1 MSLVYT
7 PDPIQISGTFP
18 SPIPVLVL
26 VSTMAASLKE
36 AWPMCSVLPLTFNK
50 CNHIKETKSIIVP
63 VINSRTFNDIFDEH
77 HDFGFKNNRCK
88 VMSQSHV
95 VTPALTVGE
104 VVSLFN
110 VRQLTSHVGVGY
122 REKIK
127 VLSNCLKI
135 AAEKADVQAVN
146 AFQVLMAGGRSNFS
160 ASFMSDVRKSL
171 NYNNTHLAYMLQSS
185 VHLVTC

>member
-1 MSLVYT
+1 M
-7 PDPIQISGTFP
+7 
-18 SPIPVLVL
+18 
-26 VSTMAASLKE
+26 
-36 AWPMCSVLPLTFNK
+36 
-50 CNHIKETKSIIVP
+50 
-63 VINSRTFNDIFDEH
+63 FNDIFDEH
-77 HDFGFKNNRCK
+77 HDFGLKNNQCK

-104 VVSLFN
+104 VVLLFN
-110 VRQLTSHVGVGY
+110 VRQFSFTCESGLQG
-122 REKIK
+122 EDE

-171 NYNNTHLAYMLQSS
+171 NYNTTHLAYMLQSS

>member
-26 VSTMAASLKE
+26 VSTIAASLKE
-36 AWPMCSVLPLTFNK
+36 AWPMCSVLSLTFNK
-50 CNHIKETKSIIVP
+50 CDHLKETKSIIVP

-77 HDFGFKNNRCK
+77 HDFGLKNNQCK

-104 VVSLFN
+104 VVLLFN
-110 VRQLTSHVGVGY
+110 VRQFSFTCENGLQGEDEVF
-122 REKIK
+122 
-127 VLSNCLKI
+127 
-135 AAEKADVQAVN
+135 
-146 AFQVLMAGGRSNFS
+146 FQLFKDCS
-160 ASFMSDVRKSL
+160 RKS
-171 NYNNTHLAYMLQSS
+171 
-185 VHLVTC
+185 

>member
-1 MSLVYT
+1 
-7 PDPIQISGTFP
+7 
-18 SPIPVLVL
+18 
-26 VSTMAASLKE
+26 
-36 AWPMCSVLPLTFNK
+36 MCSVLSLTFNK
-50 CNHIKETKSIIVP
+50 CDHLKETKSIIVP

-110 VRQLTSHVGVGY
+110 VRQLTSHVRVGY

-127 VLSNCLKI
+127 FFPTV
-135 AAEKADVQAVN
+135 
-146 AFQVLMAGGRSNFS
+146 
-160 ASFMSDVRKSL
+160 
-171 NYNNTHLAYMLQSS
+171 
-185 VHLVTC
+185 

>member
-36 AWPMCSVLPLTFNK
+36 AGPTCSVLLLTFNK
-50 CNHIKETKSIIVP
+50 CNHLKETKSIIVP

-77 HDFGFKNNRCK
+77 HDFGLKNNQCK

-110 VRQLTSHVGVGY
+110 VRQLTSHVRVGY

-127 VLSNCLKI
+127 FFPTV
-135 AAEKADVQAVN
+135 
-146 AFQVLMAGGRSNFS
+146 
-160 ASFMSDVRKSL
+160 
-171 NYNNTHLAYMLQSS
+171 
-185 VHLVTC
+185 